1 MHEEAQF
8 CLEETNESMQNAV
21 THLEKEFQKIRTG
34 KASPQMLDGIRID
47 YYGTMTP
54 LDQVSNI
61 NTPDPKQIIVQP
73 WDKSVLSLIEKAIMA
88 ANLGFN
94 PKNEGEVLRIVVPP
108 LTEER
113 RRDLVKKA
121 KTEAENAR
129 VAIRNIRRTSNET
142 AKRIEKQGV
151 PEDDIKK
158 LEQEIQTTTDKY
170 IQKVD
175 KLLEAKEKDIM
186 TV

>member
-8 CLEETNESMQNAV
+8 CLEETAETMQVAIS
-21 THLEKEFQKIRTG
+21 HLEKEFQKIRTG

-47 YYGTMTP
+47 YYGAMTP

-73 WDKSVLSLIEKAIMA
+73 WDKSVLGLIEKAIMN

-94 PKNEGEVLRIVVPP
+94 PKNEGEVLRIIVPP

-113 RRDLVKKA
+113 RKDLVKKA

-142 AKRIEKQGV
+142 AKKLEKQGV

-158 LEQEIQTTTDKY
+158 LETEIQNTTDKY

-175 KLLEAKEKDIM
+175 KLLETKEKDIM

>member
-8 CLEETNESMQNAV
+8 CLDETQESMQNAV

-34 KASPQMLDGIRID
+34 KASPQMLDGIRVE
-47 YYGTMTP
+47 YYGAMTA
-54 LDQVSNI
+54 LDQMANI

-73 WDKSVLSLIEKAIMA
+73 WDKSVLSAIEKAILA

-94 PKNEGEVLRIVVPP
+94 PKNEGEVLRIIVPP

-121 KTEAENAR
+121 KAEAENAR
-129 VAIRNIRRTSNET
+129 VSVRNIRRSSNET
-142 AKRIEKQGV
+142 AKKLEKDGV
-151 PEDDIKK
+151 PEDDITK
-158 LEQEIQTTTDKY
+158 LEHDIQEATNNFIAKIDKA
-170 IQKVD
+170 
-175 KLLEAKEKDIM
+175 LELKEKDIM

>member
-8 CLEETNESMQNAV
+8 CLDETTESMQVAI

-34 KASPQMLDGIRID
+34 KASPQMLEGIRID

-54 LDQVSNI
+54 LDQLSNI

-73 WDKSVLSLIEKAIMA
+73 WDKSVLPLIEKAIMV

-94 PKNEGEVLRIVVPP
+94 PKNEGEVLRIIVPP

-121 KTEAENAR
+121 KTEAENAK

-142 AKRIEKQGV
+142 AKKLEKQGV

-158 LEQEIQTTTDKY
+158 LEHDIQNQTDIYVSKA
-170 IQKVD
+170 D